1 MKALINP
8 FEHYSERVLLCVGLL
23 GLCAAAFF
31 VSNNDLL
38 FLGSLKVVMN
48 HPVNLSGAFINICIN
63 LLINTFVLLAFA
75 WLINHKTRFIDIFN
89 TVLIAHLVIY
99 ILAIITVLP
108 IVNRSLNE
116 VEKLVFSGGQGTG
129 SAISTQATIV
139 LLAIG
144 ILSLG
149 LLAYFFYFLIRGTK
163 VACNSKKRS
172 HSILIV
178 LLILIVNTVLQ
189 FVDPYL

>member
-8 FEHYSERVLLCVGLL
+8 FEYYSEKVLLCTGLL

-48 HPVNLSGAFINICIN
+48 HPVSFFGAFINICIN
-63 LLINTFVLLAFA
+63 LLINTLVLLVFA
-75 WLINHKTRFIDIFN
+75 WFINRKTRVIDIFN
-89 TVLIAHLVIY
+89 TVLIAHLIIY
-99 ILAIITVLP
+99 ILAVITVLP
-108 IVNRSLNE
+108 IVNRSLDE
-116 VEKLVFSGGQGTG
+116 IEKLVFSGSQGTG
-129 SAISTQATIV
+129 SAISTQATII
-139 LLAIG
+139 LLTVG
-144 ILSLG
+144 ILSLV

-189 FVDPYL
+189 FVNPYL